1 MIIKERKYPI
11 SIQKLEA
18 ILIRSPKKASFSAK
32 RALIEEELLKQ
43 KAGYYGEQSL
53 DYHLRFLPDK
63 KYFILHDL
71 RLANKYGFFQIDT
84 LILSQSFLV
93 ILEIK
98 NIKGTIY
105 FDDSFNQL
113 IRSSNGKEEGF
124 SDPLLQISRQQS
136 ELINWLSNESNIC
149 HEVPIE
155 TFVVISN
162 PSTIIKS
169 STTNTFLKETVM
181 HGASLPQ
188 KIKELDKKQSSNIIP
203 MNQLIE
209 LAQKLKKMHVESNPD
224 LLEKFDIKKSQ
235 LVKGVYC
242 PKCHSL
248 PMMRKNKAWFCK
260 SCSYS
265 SKNAHIESL
274 KDYALLIG
282 PTITNRQLRDF
293 LCLSS
298 RTTSGYF
305 LKSLNL
311 KHSGQTK
318 GRVYEL
324 HFHRE

>member
-1 MIIKERKYPI
+1 M
-11 SIQKLEA
+11 
-18 ILIRSPKKASFSAK
+18 
-32 RALIEEELLKQ
+32 EEELLKQ

-63 KYFILHDL
+63 KYFILQDL

-105 FDDSFNQL
+105 FDDNFNQL
-113 IRSSNGKEEGF
+113 IRSSDGKEEGF
-124 SDPLLQISRQQS
+124 SDPLLQIRRQQS
-136 ELINWLSNESNIC
+136 ELMHWLSNDFKNFPEI
-149 HEVPIE
+149 PIE

-169 STTNTFLKETVM
+169 TTNNTFLKETVM
-181 HGASLPQ
+181 HGTLLPQ
-188 KIKELDKKQSSNIIP
+188 KITDLGKKHPPKIIP
-203 MNQLIE
+203 MKQLKE
-209 LAQKLKKMHVESNPD
+209 LAHKLKKMHVESNPD
-224 LLEKFDIKKSQ
+224 LLKRFDIKKSE

-248 PMMRKNKAWFCK
+248 PMLRKNKAWLCK

-265 SKNAHIESL
+265 LRDAHIESL

-293 LCLSS
+293 LYLSS

-305 LKSLNL
+305 LKSMNL
-311 KHSGQTK
+311 KHSGNTK

-324 HFHRE
+324 HFS